1 VRVQLGL
8 VLMILG
14 IIGIAPGSIEIAQHS
29 ARQFFHGSAA
39 PLPAL
44 AAALLLVGGV
54 IIFARRGD
62 AAGED
67 LQGPPISLESAG
79 FKRSQP
85 K

>member
-8 VLMILG
+8 ILMILG
-14 IIGIAPGSIEIAQHS
+14 IVGIAPGSIGIVQHF
-29 ARQFFHGSAA
+29 ARQFFHGDAA

-44 AAALLLVGGV
+44 AAAFLLVGGV

-67 LQGPPISLESAG
+67 LQAPPISFESAG

>member
-1 VRVQLGL
+1 VRLQLGL

-14 IIGIAPGSIEIAQHS
+14 IIGIAPGNIPIVQHS
-29 ARQFFHGSAA
+29 LRQFFHGNAA
-39 PLPAL
+39 PLPAF
-44 AAALLLVGGV
+44 AAAFLLVGGV
-54 IIFARRGD
+54 IVLARRRD

-67 LQGPPISLESAG
+67 LQAPPISFESAG